1 MLVQSFT
8 AKPELPA
15 LEVTNLGLQADARLQ
30 SEDSAE
36 PSKRAER
43 ISQTQA

>member
-15 LEVTNLGLQADARLQ
+15 LEVTEEVLQAAAALT
-30 SEDSAE
+30 
-36 PSKRAER
+36 
-43 ISQTQA
+43 I